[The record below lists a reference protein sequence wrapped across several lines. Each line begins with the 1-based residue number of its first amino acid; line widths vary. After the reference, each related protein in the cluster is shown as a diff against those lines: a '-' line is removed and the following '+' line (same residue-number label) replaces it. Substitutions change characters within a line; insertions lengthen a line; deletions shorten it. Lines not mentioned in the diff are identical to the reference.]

1 MNDQKRENLLNLA
14 LDATDAERAASSS
27 LGTGYDFS
35 TGTWEVIVRYQ
46 GDISFL
52 EESGVRI
59 TYLLFQYAILLLPEQ
74 LMDDVTNLP
83 QITYMEKPKRL
94 FFADFAGRSISCIHS
109 LQEGPRG
116 LFGDGTLL
124 ACIDSGVDYTH
135 PAFRNAD
142 GSSRLFALWDQTIPG
157 SPPEGY
163 PLGTLYTRQ
172 QINEALNAADSAE
185 RNRMVPSRDTSG
197 HGTAVLGIAAGGG
210 GSERGGGED
219 SLYRGVAPKAALL
232 AIKLSSSGEN
242 AFPRTTQLM
251 MALDYCIRTALFLQ
265 KPIAINLSFGNN
277 YGSHS
282 GTSLLETYLNQAAG
296 LGRTAVCIGSGNEG
310 SSGRHAGGILS
321 DSETKPVEFSV
332 GPYESSMSLQ
342 IWKSYT
348 DDIDIVVVHPDGTRI
363 GPLQSVLG
371 TVRFRVRGTELLFYY
386 GMPSPHSQAQEI
398 YLDLIPVS
406 GQPAVDSGIW
416 TVELHARRIVTGR
429 YDLWLPGFAGA
440 ETRFFLPDPE
450 TTLTIPSTARYGITV
465 GAYEP
470 RLQTY
475 ADFSG
480 RGYTRLLQEIK
491 PDLCAPGVNITA
503 PAAEGGYR
511 SFTGTS
517 FAVPFVTGSAALMME
532 WGIVRGNDP
541 FLYGEKLKAFL
552 IRGAR
557 QLPSEKTYPNPR
569 LGFGVLCLK
578 DSLPIG

>member
-14 LDATDAERAASSS
+14 LDATDAERASSSS
-27 LGTGYDFS
+27 LGEGYDFS
-35 TGTWEVIVRYQ
+35 AGTWEVIVRYQ

-52 EESGVRI
+52 EQSGVRI
-59 TYLLFQYAILLLPEQ
+59 TYLLFQYAILVIPEA
-74 LMDDVTNLP
+74 LIDDVTNLP

-94 FFADFAGRSISCIHS
+94 FFADFSGRSVSCIHP
-109 LQEGPRG
+109 LQEGARG

-142 GSSRLFALWDQTIPG
+142 GTTRILSLWDQTVPG

-172 QINEALNAADSAE
+172 QINEALNASDAAE
-185 RNRMVPSRDTSG
+185 RNRLVPSRDTSG

-210 GSERGGGED
+210 GSENSRDNTG
-219 SLYRGVAPKAALL
+219 LYRGVAPKAAL
-232 AIKLSSSGEN
+232 IVVKLSSSGAE

-282 GTSLLETYLNQAAG
+282 GTSLLETYLNQVAG
-296 LGRTAVCIGSGNEG
+296 LGQTAVCIGSGNEG
-310 SSGRHAGGILS
+310 SAGRHAGGTLS
-321 DSETKPVEFSV
+321 VAETKNIEFSV
-332 GPYESSMSLQ
+332 GPYESSMSVQL
-342 IWKSYT
+342 WKSYT
-348 DDIDIVVVHPDGTRI
+348 DDIDIAVIAPDGTRI

-371 TVRFRVRGTELLFYY
+371 TVRFRIRGTELLFYY

-398 YLDLIPVS
+398 YLDLIPAG
-406 GQPAVDSGIW
+406 GQSAVDSGIW
-416 TVELHARRIVTGR
+416 AIELHARRIVTGR

-450 TTLTIPSTARYGITV
+450 TTLTIPSTARYAVTV

-470 RLQTY
+470 KLQAY

-480 RGYTRLLQEIK
+480 RGYTRLFQEIK
-491 PDLCAPGVNITA
+491 PDLCAPGVDITA
-503 PAAEGGYR
+503 PAAGGGYGA
-511 SFTGTS
+511 FTGTS

-532 WGIVRGNDP
+532 WGIVYGNDP

-557 QLPSEKTYPNPR
+557 QLPAERVYPNPR
-569 LGFGVLCLK
+569 LGFGVLCLR
-578 DSLPIG
+578 DSLPF

>member
-83 QITYMEKPKRL
+83 QITYIEKPKRL

-142 GSSRLFALWDQTIPG
+142 GSSRLLALWDQTIPG

-210 GSERGGGED
+210 GRERGGGGGRLD
-219 SLYRGVAPKAALL
+219 RG
-232 AIKLSSSGEN
+232 
-242 AFPRTTQLM
+242 
-251 MALDYCIRTALFLQ
+251 
-265 KPIAINLSFGNN
+265 
-277 YGSHS
+277 
-282 GTSLLETYLNQAAG
+282 
-296 LGRTAVCIGSGNEG
+296 
-310 SSGRHAGGILS
+310 
-321 DSETKPVEFSV
+321 
-332 GPYESSMSLQ
+332 
-342 IWKSYT
+342 
-348 DDIDIVVVHPDGTRI
+348 
-363 GPLQSVLG
+363 
-371 TVRFRVRGTELLFYY
+371 
-386 GMPSPHSQAQEI
+386 
-398 YLDLIPVS
+398 
-406 GQPAVDSGIW
+406 
-416 TVELHARRIVTGR
+416 
-429 YDLWLPGFAGA
+429 
-440 ETRFFLPDPE
+440 
-450 TTLTIPSTARYGITV
+450 
-465 GAYEP
+465 
-470 RLQTY
+470 
-475 ADFSG
+475 
-480 RGYTRLLQEIK
+480 
-491 PDLCAPGVNITA
+491 GV
-503 PAAEGGYR
+503 P
-511 SFTGTS
+511 
-517 FAVPFVTGSAALMME
+517 
-532 WGIVRGNDP
+532 
-541 FLYGEKLKAFL
+541 
-552 IRGAR
+552 
-557 QLPSEKTYPNPR
+557 
-569 LGFGVLCLK
+569 
-578 DSLPIG
+578 